1 MTEPA
6 PNPKAG
12 LPELLG
18 LPFPVRRHPGHAH
31 MEVHLRHWADQFGL
45 TPTSETAQH
54 LTASRFAAMAA
65 HAYPSAP
72 QPRAD
77 WAADWITW
85 LFLLDDQL
93 EEGAHGSENRW
104 SEVIDA
110 VRAVLR
116 SPQAVGAAGPP
127 LIRAWADLCSRV
139 GPWATPAWKARFGAH
154 LLESLHGALQ
164 EIRLRDQG
172 IPPTLDEYTALGRAS
187 SASLPVFDTVEICVG
202 AELPEHL
209 YNITLYR
216 EFLHAA
222 ADVFCWS
229 NDLCSVQKER
239 DAGMVTNLVL
249 VLEHHDGLLP
259 DEALG
264 AIRALIRRRVQD
276 LLAARE
282 QLHHLEPSLSLPP
295 AQARALHQNVTA
307 LCEWLTGTLW
317 WHTAGGTTRYKVTD
331 PDSAPPPIADL
342 LTGPDDA
349 LPCHPGRREGDRV
362 GQPGSVARRG

>member
-1 MTEPA
+1 MTDPDR
-6 PNPKAG
+6 NLKAG

-18 LPFPVRRHPGHAH
+18 LPFPVRRHPGHAQ
-31 MEVHLRHWADQFGL
+31 MEEHLRRWADRFGL
-45 TPTSETAQH
+45 TPTPETARQ
-54 LTASRFAAMAA
+54 LAASRFAAMAA

-77 WAADWITW
+77 WAGDWITW

-104 SEVIDA
+104 QEVIHA
-110 VRAVLR
+110 VRAVLQSPDR
-116 SPQAVGAAGPP
+116 SSAAGPP
-127 LIRAWADLCSRV
+127 LIRAWADLCTRL

-154 LLESLHGALQ
+154 LLESLHGALK
-164 EIRLRDQG
+164 EIRLRDRG
-172 IPPTLDEYTALGRAS
+172 IPPTLDEYTALGRVS
-187 SASLPVFDTVEICVG
+187 SASLPVFDTVEVCAG

-209 YNITLYR
+209 HNTPLYR

-249 VLEHHDGLLP
+249 VLQHHDGLP
-259 DEALG
+259 PEDAAATAHALT
-264 AIRALIRRRVQD
+264 RRRAQD

-282 QLHHLEPSLSLPP
+282 QLHLWAASDSLPP
-295 AQARALHQNVTA
+295 AQAYALHQSVTA
-307 LCEWLTGTLW
+307 LCDWLTGTLW
-317 WHTAGGTTRYKVTD
+317 WHSADVTTRYQPTG
-331 PDSAPPPIADL
+331 PDRRPPIADL
-342 LTGPDDA
+342 LTAP
-349 LPCHPGRREGDRV
+349 
-362 GQPGSVARRG
+362 